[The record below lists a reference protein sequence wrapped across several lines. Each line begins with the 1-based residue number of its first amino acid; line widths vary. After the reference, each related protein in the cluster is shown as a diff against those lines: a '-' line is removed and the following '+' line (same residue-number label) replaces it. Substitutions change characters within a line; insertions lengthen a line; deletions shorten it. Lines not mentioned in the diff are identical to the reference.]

1 MDTLPLPQYPDC
13 PACRENFDFPCFATP
28 CLQCGEWFHNGCVDN
43 HNCDVN
49 ENDSDDDEHASVK
62 DFEDKDN
69 NVAFL
74 AEETQKVFC
83 SPMRLI

>member
-1 MDTLPLPQYPDC
+1 MGTMPLPQYPDC
-13 PACRENFDFPCFATP
+13 PACHVDFDFPCFATP

-62 DFEDKDN
+62 DVEDQDN
-69 NVAFL
+69 NVAFP
-74 AEETQKVFC
+74 AEETQKVFAA
-83 SPMRLI
+83 P